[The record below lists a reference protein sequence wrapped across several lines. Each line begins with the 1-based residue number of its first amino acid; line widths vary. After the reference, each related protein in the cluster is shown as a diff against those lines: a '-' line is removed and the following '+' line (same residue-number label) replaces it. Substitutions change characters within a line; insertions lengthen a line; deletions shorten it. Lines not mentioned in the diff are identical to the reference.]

1 MLDVEEVPGAERVS
15 EDIGVRAELV
25 VDFGDEAAA
34 SEYER
39 ALVSLAGPGQ
49 HEVILKS
56 GKRRTNTSVEEILQ
70 RMDAGLVARTRLA
83 LPGSLGLE
91 VDRDGAS
98 VKVGLPFSP
107 GLSTGRI
114 WLQCSIHRITS
125 GPILS
130 LSTRHQHLT
139 QDALN
144 ALVGLAS
151 HFYDFRGARLDAGD
165 YGPVKWAND
174 AFEGALPILSQV
186 HGSVWNAVES
196 SEVPEST
203 EVTLWVERISPPRT
217 HPDEG
222 WWTTFDQ
229 LAASPRVSLQDVQ
242 DHLDKVFQI
251 PVPWRIGDI
260 HKQPHPNYAFGPEEG
275 VVSSLIPTPD
285 EVILAADLDLP
296 PSSLAEV
303 LLHACAHLE
312 LGHVM
317 PGDEH
322 AHWDTLGTAT
332 STTPHRQWDRDA
344 RHIVSTFERNPIPK
358 RASLEEC
365 TPLEKAWLV
374 LYDHI
379 GRMIGVASNLHEQ
392 AREYQSA
399 AYQRQA
405 AQRLVTQL
413 DELGGGML
421 CDGVGL
427 GKTYV
432 ATTVIVHYI
441 NAWRD
446 ALKERKES
454 AAEDLFRV
462 TILAPNSVVSTWK
475 REAIPPLVPYG
486 VLPPHVRVI
495 SHTKLS
501 RILPN
506 SEILA
511 PTHNDISDMEHLLL
525 SDLVI
530 VDEAH
535 NFRSIGAKRTLV
547 LRDLLRMQ
555 PRRWDQRLNF
565 AHTKGQHIGRRV
577 LLLTATPVNNGID
590 DLTQQVSLLFSKPLY
605 FNDNKTADGYRKRAL
620 KDVEERVTKARQGR
634 GKDVAA
640 TLIHGYQ
647 DAKFSAANDFIE
659 RQITLNIQRIGQYL
673 KDESKKLEEQQAAVR
688 AAMTSDDRSQKPPR
702 IRVASELLDRIVVQR
717 SRNLCKQ
724 IEREQGSNIA
734 LLFRPDAG
742 PPQALVYEDSYENT
756 RNVLANFIPLFGKS
770 SDVYQPGELSLKVY
784 MWSDVANGIQDAS
797 GASSVVGLQRVLVLK
812 RLESSPVAFL
822 ITVLRLVALH
832 ASRVTQLLEMASAL
846 GKHHRMAALKE
857 EIESTMAE
865 LEPTDRDRLDLLI
878 TGEVSGATG
887 ALLLYQW
894 KRAHSDSR
902 PAAQTDE
909 MPDQL
914 QLLEVPEEESAPNQA
929 FERLW
934 ELKEALLNDFQILLR
949 VAPKLANIVFG
960 TFEENDWPREFIKGG
975 DAIRW
980 PKSPVWGR
988 RIVTDAKLE
997 RLVGRLLSALND
1009 GQKAIVFSQ
1018 FSDTLAY
1025 LYSVLEACHTFGPD
1039 DWEHVTTVLSHETN
1053 ASIQPSDVQHL
1064 MHRTAVVSGETE
1076 DRDAV
1081 INAFAPYYRIGP
1093 HRRASEASQPDL
1105 GLVDAWQAAWLNAI
1119 QNPVDV
1125 MLASDV
1131 LAEGVNLQDASLL
1144 INYDVHWNPVR
1155 MIQRAGRVDRR
1166 LSPAVEENREFPELQ
1181 TLAENHGVEV
1191 PTYWWH
1197 THPNAAPVTIN
1208 LLLPDE
1214 LEEELHL
1221 RERIANKTLA
1231 IDFTLGLEQGTG
1243 AEAEWMKEY
1252 RYQGISALNAWQRDR
1267 AIEQLSG
1274 YQERLRRIFNEREIV
1289 PDWLDSWRGWLVH
1302 PEAKE
1307 QSTIFAWAELSRKGS
1322 PLQEFTRLIEPI
1334 EVEGCQY
1341 WLWTTAKPGDTLLNF
1356 WIGLDG
1362 KTFPPPVR
1370 NDLNYSPTASR
1381 PIDPE
1386 SVLAAV
1392 GFALSAEVSFIERGN
1407 TALRP
1412 LVQGATAISAG
1423 FLDNAADRAAV
1434 QLGKYRLLEIPTD
1447 TLDTKTTR
1455 RGISRPCS
1463 VCGTSAGMHKCCPKC
1478 GATAND
1484 EHQVESIFGF
1494 RTLKNSTGVE
1504 YEVPQPWCRSC
1515 RTNTSSDQTIAGVA
1529 T

>member
-1 MLDVEEVPGAERVS
+1 MLDVEQVPGVERVS
-15 EDIGVRAELV
+15 EDIGFQAELV
-25 VDFGDEAAA
+25 VDFGDETAA
-34 SEYER
+34 SDYER
-39 ALVSLAGPGQ
+39 ALVSLAGPGP

-70 RMDAGLVARTRLA
+70 RMDAGLVARTRLT
-83 LPGSLGLE
+83 LSGEIRLE
-91 VDRDGAS
+91 VEGDGAS
-98 VKVGLPFSP
+98 VKVGVPFTP
-107 GLSTGRI
+107 ELSTGRI
-114 WLQCSIHRITS
+114 WLQCSIAHLTPL
-125 GPILS
+125 PILS
-130 LSTRHQHLT
+130 LTTRQKWFT

-151 HFYDFRGARLDAGD
+151 QLDAFRGANLTGNNYRTI
-165 YGPVKWAND
+165 KWAPA
-174 AFEGALPILSQV
+174 AFEGALPVLSQV
-186 HGSVWNAVES
+186 LGSVWAAVEA
-196 SEVPEST
+196 SEVPELA
-203 EVTLWVERISPPRT
+203 EATLWVERTSPPRT

-229 LAASPRVSLQDVQ
+229 LAASPRVSLEDVRA
-242 DHLDKVFQI
+242 HLDQVFQI

-260 HKQPHPNYAFGPEEG
+260 HKQPHPTYAFGPEEG

-332 STTPHRQWDRDA
+332 STTPHRQWDRAA

-454 AAEDLFRV
+454 ASEDLFRV

-486 VLPPHVRVI
+486 VLPPNVRVL

-506 SEILA
+506 SEILV

-565 AHTKGQHIGRRV
+565 AHTKGQHTGRRV

-605 FNDNKTADGYRKRAL
+605 FNDNKTADGYRNRAL

-647 DAKFSAANDFIE
+647 DAKFSAANDFID

-914 QLLEVPEEESAPNQA
+914 QLLEVPEEEYAPNQA

-988 RIVTDAKLE
+988 RIVTDAKLK

-1053 ASIQPSDVQHL
+1053 APIQPNEVQHL

-1105 GLVDAWQAAWLNAI
+1105 GLVDAWQVAWLNAI

-1181 TLAENHGVEV
+1181 TLAEHHGVEV

-1197 THPNAAPVTIN
+1197 THANAAPVTIN

-1267 AIEQLSG
+1267 AIEQVSG
-1274 YQERLRRIFNEREIV
+1274 VQERLRRMILDRNIQPSWVKDYNGWIYDPVVGDVAPLIGWVIAGRDGFQKEYSRVLRPVLRGSVPHWMWAPEQPNE
-1289 PDWLDSWRGWLVH
+1289 LLSFWLVLDGEH
-1302 PEAKE
+1302 DPALTTKDIVWSPDASE
-1307 QSTIFAWAELSRKGS
+1307 
-1322 PLQEFTRLIEPI
+1322 PLQAETILGF
-1334 EVEGCQY
+1334 
-1341 WLWTTAKPGDTLLNF
+1341 ADTLLVDKPYLKEHGAESEPLIF
-1356 WIGLDG
+1356 QGVPAI
-1362 KTFPPPVR
+1362 
-1370 NDLNYSPTASR
+1370 TAGSFHSEMLR
-1381 PIDPE
+1381 LTI
-1386 SVLAAV
+1386 
-1392 GFALSAEVSFIERGN
+1392 EVSAYRIIQCGRSSSTSTEHVS
-1407 TALRP
+1407 
-1412 LVQGATAISAG
+1412 LVS
-1423 FLDNAADRAAV
+1423 
-1434 QLGKYRLLEIPTD
+1434 
-1447 TLDTKTTR
+1447 
-1455 RGISRPCS
+1455 
-1463 VCGTSAGMHKCCPKC
+1463 
-1478 GATAND
+1478 
-1484 EHQVESIFGF
+1484 
-1494 RTLKNSTGVE
+1494 
-1504 YEVPQPWCRSC
+1504 
-1515 RTNTSSDQTIAGVA
+1515 
-1529 T
+1529 